1 MPDNP
6 DTNAHATDNVSD
18 DSYADIADA
27 TLIDTSTVVPNAISD
42 DAFAY
47 VTNTF
52 LDDYAALRRHHLF
65 G

>member
-6 DTNAHATDNVSD
+6 DTNAQATDNVSD
-18 DSYADIADA
+18 VFFADIADA
-27 TLIDTSTVVPNAISD
+27 TLKDSSTVIANAISD
-42 DAFAY
+42 DFFAY

-52 LDDYAALRRHHLF
+52 LDDYAALRHQHLF